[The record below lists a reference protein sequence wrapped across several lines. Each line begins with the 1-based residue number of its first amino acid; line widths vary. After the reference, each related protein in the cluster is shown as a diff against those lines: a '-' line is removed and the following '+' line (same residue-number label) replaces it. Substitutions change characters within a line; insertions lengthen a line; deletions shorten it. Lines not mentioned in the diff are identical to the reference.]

1 MKESWIRCVTLIC
14 YISFQLCNKLLQ
26 KNLEKSSGGDT
37 FVSLKFKKDMK
48 TTNVTKIEASYVA
61 PTVYVIKMKSEGCLC
76 GSLDRTQSNA
86 PDDFE
91 YGGTL

>member
-1 MKESWIRCVTLIC
+1 MGLKYREKMK
-14 YISFQLCNKLLQ
+14 K
-26 KNLEKSSGGDT
+26 
-37 FVSLKFKKDMK
+37 
-48 TTNVTKIEASYVA
+48 TNVTKIEASYVA
-61 PTVYVIKMKSEGCLC
+61 PTVYVIEMASEGCLC

>member
-1 MKESWIRCVTLIC
+1 MK
-14 YISFQLCNKLLQ
+14 K
-26 KNLEKSSGGDT
+26 
-37 FVSLKFKKDMK
+37 
-48 TTNVTKIEASYVA
+48 TNVTKIEASYVA
-61 PTVYVIKMKSEGCLC
+61 PTVYVIEMKSEGCLC

>member
-1 MKESWIRCVTLIC
+1 MTLIC

-26 KNLEKSSGGDT
+26 KNLEKSSGGGT

-61 PTVYVIKMKSEGCLC
+61 PTVYVVEIKSEGCLC
-76 GSLDRTQSNA
+76 GSFDRTESND
-86 PDDFE
+86 PDDYE
-91 YGGTL
+91 YGGRL

>member
-1 MKESWIRCVTLIC
+1 MTLIC

-61 PTVYVIKMKSEGCLC
+61 PTVYVVEIKSEGCLC
-76 GSLDRTQSNA
+76 GSFDRTESND
-86 PDDFE
+86 PDDYE
-91 YGGTL
+91 YGGRL

>member
-1 MKESWIRCVTLIC
+1 M
-14 YISFQLCNKLLQ
+14 
-26 KNLEKSSGGDT
+26 
-37 FVSLKFKKDMK
+37 SLKFIEKMKK
-48 TTNVTKIEASYVA
+48 TNVTKIDASYVA
-61 PTVYVIKMKSEGCLC
+61 PTVDVIEMKSEGCLC

>member
-1 MKESWIRCVTLIC
+1 M
-14 YISFQLCNKLLQ
+14 
-26 KNLEKSSGGDT
+26 EKSSGGGT
-37 FVSLKFKKDMK
+37 FIGLKYREKMKK
-48 TTNVTKIEASYVA
+48 TNVTKIDASYVA
-61 PTVYVIKMKSEGCLC
+61 PTVYVIEMASEGCLC